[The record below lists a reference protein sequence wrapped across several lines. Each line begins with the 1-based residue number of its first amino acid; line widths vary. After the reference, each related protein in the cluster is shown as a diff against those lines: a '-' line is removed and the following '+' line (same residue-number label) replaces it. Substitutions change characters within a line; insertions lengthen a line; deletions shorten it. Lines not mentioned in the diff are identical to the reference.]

1 MSAKWLVTRGQWLVK
16 SERTMLVKSYKDLIV
31 WQKAMDLVQLV
42 YQATKIFPKEELYGL
57 TNQVRRAVVSIPSNI
72 AEGQARQSSAEFK
85 NFLSIARGSL
95 AEVETQLLI
104 AMRLGYLNQEQLA
117 PIMAVHREISKMLPA
132 LMAKLATGH

>member
-1 MSAKWLVTRGQWLVK
+1 
-16 SERTMLVKSYKDLIV
+16 MLVKSYKDLIV